1 MLWNGKMDRNTK
13 LAGIAE
19 TLRKILSDLDE
30 MQEPLAAIKI
40 AEAISNLSMTES
52 IYVEYREV

>member
-1 MLWNGKMDRNTK
+1 MDRNTK

-40 AEAISNLSMTES
+40 AEAINNLSMTES
-52 IYVEYREV
+52 MCEEYREV

>member
-1 MLWNGKMDRNTK
+1 MDRNTK

-52 IYVEYREV
+52 ICEEYREV